1 MVRNSTLFYL
11 TLKNIKSLKLI
22 FIVIYAVLQRRT
34 TNMKIDFS
42 KNTLIITLYNPEN
55 VSLIWNTIEEMEK
68 KLCKKL
74 DVDEDDFEEF
84 NEIHIDVDDY
94 YEYLA
99 YRRLILDYTPI
110 Y

>member
-1 MVRNSTLFYL
+1 
-11 TLKNIKSLKLI
+11 
-22 FIVIYAVLQRRT
+22 
-34 TNMKIDFS
+34 MKIDFS
-42 KNTLIITLYNPEN
+42 KNTLIITLYNPDN
-55 VSLIWNTIEEMEK
+55 IQLIWNTIEEMEK
-68 KLCKKL
+68 TLCKKL
-74 DVDEDDFEEF
+74 DVYDDDFEEF

>member
-1 MVRNSTLFYL
+1 
-11 TLKNIKSLKLI
+11 
-22 FIVIYAVLQRRT
+22 
-34 TNMKIDFS
+34 MKIDFS

-55 VSLIWNTIEEMEK
+55 VFLIWNTIEEMEK
-68 KLCKKL
+68 TLCKKL
-74 DVDEDDFEEF
+74 NVDDDDFVEF
-84 NEIHIDVDDY
+84 YVIHIDVDDY

>member
-1 MVRNSTLFYL
+1 
-11 TLKNIKSLKLI
+11 
-22 FIVIYAVLQRRT
+22 
-34 TNMKIDFS
+34 MKIDFN
-42 KNTLIITLYNPEN
+42 KNTLIITLYNPDDICH
-55 VSLIWNTIEEMEK
+55 IWNTIDEMER

-74 DVDEDDFEEF
+74 NVDEDAFDEF

-99 YRRLILDYTPI
+99 YRRLILNYTPI